1 MTRHFML
8 FKHCFSCLAAQFG
21 VISSPAATCDANYV
35 DYFSLF
41 ALFAFVPLPP
51 RIMEFVA
58 EARELSFPPL
68 TSAFSLPSR
77 ILFPSPPIAVVP
89 ESASFLFPIIR
100 ALAFTFPLIWRA
112 FAPVS

>member
-1 MTRHFML
+1 M
-8 FKHCFSCLAAQFG
+8 FSFG
-21 VISSPAATCDANYV
+21 APAPSIGTFVSEAPIIAK
-35 DYFSLF
+35 LF

-58 EARELSFPPL
+58 EARELSFPPIM
-68 TSAFSLPSR
+68 SAFSLPSR